1 MPLRHNCYSNYM
13 QGVDAKIKTN
23 IKKYTKRKRA
33 IQVHISTSLIPSQ
46 TSSVQSINTPD
57 IMTQDLQ
64 ERHIFLQVAKVQ
76 YNLWI
81 GTIPQYL
88 NTFLAL
94 SQSNDHIYTSWHRVT
109 MCAWGLCPCSRG
121 RHFSLTNGRSQS
133 AWKLPREIA
142 RTGVTSSPF
151 VDSDREKLIR
161 VELQI

>member
-1 MPLRHNCYSNYM
+1 M

-23 IKKYTKRKRA
+23 IKIHTKRKRA

-57 IMTQDLQ
+57 IMTQDLK

-81 GTIPQYL
+81 GTIPQCL

-94 SQSNDHIYTSWHRVT
+94 LQSNDHIYTS
-109 MCAWGLCPCSRG
+109 
-121 RHFSLTNGRSQS
+121 
-133 AWKLPREIA
+133 
-142 RTGVTSSPF
+142 
-151 VDSDREKLIR
+151 
-161 VELQI
+161 